1 MAYSIT
7 DLPLYTDPYYRYSIS
22 LEGQQR
28 YFNFYWNERE
38 GHWHFDV
45 FNAGNVPILLGQKIV
60 ESHPI
65 AGDYDLSQSNL
76 SGYFIALP
84 NNQAV
89 MLDTN
94 DLTTLPTLYKFF
106 YIYQV
111 E

>member
-1 MAYSIT
+1 MAFSIT
-7 DLPLYTDPYYRYSIS
+7 ELPLYTDPYYRYSIT
-22 LEGQQR
+22 LEDQQR

-60 ESHPI
+60 ESHLL
-65 AGDYDLSQSNL
+65 AGDYDLSTYNM

-84 NNQAV
+84 NNSTAK
-89 MLDTN
+89 LDTG
-94 DLTTLPTLYKFF
+94 DILSLPTLYKFF
-106 YIYQV
+106 YIYEV